1 MNRMADGVLKEL
13 DIQQQKEDQMIARYE
28 REREAKLRR
37 QEDEKVAK
45 KKNDQGIMRATLKSQ
60 FEQKK
65 AAEKEAKVDMNKQ
78 ADMWK
83 KEREIWQ
90 VEDQRLQNKIKKI
103 NMDQ

>member
-1 MNRMADGVLKEL
+1 
-13 DIQQQKEDQMIARYE
+13 MIARYE

-45 KKNDQGIMRATLKSQ
+45 KKNDQGVMRATLKSQ

-103 NMDQ
+103 NKDQ

>member
-13 DIQQQKEDQMIARYE
+13 DIQQQKEDQMIARQE
-28 REREAKLRR
+28 RDREAKLRR